1 MTQTNLDFLAA
12 SDPTLA
18 EILNSELQRQRDHL
32 ELIASENF
40 TSAAVLAAQ
49 GSVLTN
55 KYAEGL
61 PKKTLLRWL

>member
-1 MTQTNLDFLAA
+1 MTDTNLDIL
-12 SDPTLA
+12 SLTDPA
-18 EILNSELQRQRDHL
+18 IAGILQKELQRQRDHL

-40 TSAAVLAAQ
+40 TSAAVMAAQ

-61 PKKTLLRWL
+61 PKKRYY